1 MEDKTEKIIHDRIN
15 SIEGRVSSIS
25 NEVKNLDDKLDLV
38 DAKHSDRHLEM
49 VKLTSDLK
57 GSSKATEQNTNRM
70 ANSIE
75 GLVDELKSSNA
86 RTDDRFKLVNEEV
99 QVVKNKLDNKEENR
113 RMKLEEKKLSNGV
126 LIAIISGG
134 FILVQVCVNV
144 LARLFFGG

>member
-15 SIEGRVSSIS
+15 SIEGRVGSIS
-25 NEVKNLDDKLDLV
+25 KEVKSLDDKLDLV

-75 GLVDELKSSNA
+75 GLVEELKSSNA

-99 QVVKNKLDNKEENR
+99 QLVKNKLDSKQEDR
-113 RMKLEEKKLSNGV
+113 RMKLEEKKLSNGII
-126 LIAIISGG
+126 IALISGG
-134 FILVQVCVNV
+134 FVCVQLLVNV
-144 LARLFFGG
+144 ISPLIFG

>member
-15 SIEGRVSSIS
+15 SIEVRVGSIS
-25 NEVKNLDDKLDLV
+25 NEVKSLDDKLDLV
-38 DAKHSDRHLEM
+38 DAKHNDRHLEM

-75 GLVDELKSSNA
+75 GLVDELKLSNA

-99 QVVKNKLDNKEENR
+99 QLVKNKLDNKEENR
-113 RMKLEEKKLSNGV
+113 RMKLEEKKLSNGII
-126 LIAIISGG
+126 IALISGG
-134 FILVQVCVNV
+134 FVCVQLLVNV
-144 LARLFFGG
+144 ISPLIFG